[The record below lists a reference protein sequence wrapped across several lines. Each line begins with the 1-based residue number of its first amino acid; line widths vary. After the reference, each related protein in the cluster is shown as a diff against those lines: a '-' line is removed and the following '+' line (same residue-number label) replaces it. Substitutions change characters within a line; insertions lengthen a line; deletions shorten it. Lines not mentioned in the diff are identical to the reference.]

1 MASIVGKSRCANKA
15 AARLPEAAEAHNVP
29 ELPALHKLTASRF
42 TAAGGSRP
50 HRVKMGSVGI
60 RPRNK
65 APLMRTIRCGNPRP
79 SFWGRLAF
87 AAAAVALVASSHAQG
102 QSGAA
107 DDLLSAVVRL
117 NTYINPEGRTVKSLG
132 QQRKG
137 SGIVIDDK
145 GLILT
150 IGYLMVE
157 ARSAEVV
164 TNSGRKVAA
173 EVVGYDHGTEFGL
186 LRATEPLK
194 VKPIALGKSAD
205 LKEQDQVLAASFG
218 GRAGIAPAYIMSL
231 REFAAGWEYL
241 IPGAIFTAPAHS
253 EWSGAALVSRDGKLV
268 GVGSLVVGDV
278 TGQGKNLPGNMYVP
292 IDLLPPIMAD
302 LLSTGR
308 VSGPGRPWLGLNVE
322 ELRGR
327 IFVSRVTGD
336 GPAERA
342 GVHTSDIVVAVNGET
357 PRSLADFYRKV
368 WSLGGAGA
376 SVPLDLLQDNGI
388 KRIDIKS
395 MNRLDYLRLKS
406 TF

>member
-1 MASIVGKSRCANKA
+1 MLSNRCGIDGPCASGRRALGRRAFVAGAIAIIAGALPA
-15 AARLPEAAEAHNVP
+15 AA
-29 ELPALHKLTASRF
+29 
-42 TAAGGSRP
+42 
-50 HRVKMGSVGI
+50 
-60 RPRNK
+60 
-65 APLMRTIRCGNPRP
+65 
-79 SFWGRLAF
+79 
-87 AAAAVALVASSHAQG
+87 
-102 QSGAA
+102 QSEGA
-107 DDLLSAVVRL
+107 DELLSAVVQL
-117 NTYINPEGRTVKSLG
+117 KTYINPDGRTVKGLG
-132 QQRKG
+132 QQRAG

-157 ARSAEVV
+157 AHSAEVL
-164 TNSGRKVAA
+164 TNSGRKAA
-173 EVVGYDHGTEFGL
+173 ADIVGYDHDTGFGL

-194 VKPIALGKSAD
+194 VKPIPIGKSSD
-205 LKEQDQVLAASFG
+205 IKEQDQVLAASFG
-218 GRAGIAPAYIMSL
+218 GRAGIAPAYVMSR

-253 EWSGAALVSRDGKLV
+253 DWSGAALVSRDGKLV

-302 LLSTGR
+302 LLSGGR

-322 ELRGR
+322 EVRGR

-336 GPAERA
+336 SPAERA
-342 GVHTSDIVVAVNGET
+342 GINTGDIVITVNGEP
-357 PRSLADFYRKV
+357 PRSLADYYRKV
-368 WSLGGAGA
+368 WALGSAGA
-376 SVPLDLLQDNGI
+376 SVPLDLLQTSGV
-388 KRIDIKS
+388 KRVDVKS

>member
-1 MASIVGKSRCANKA
+1 MRIIRCENHRPSSWGRRIFVA
-15 AARLPEAAEAHNVP
+15 AAL
-29 ELPALHKLTASRF
+29 
-42 TAAGGSRP
+42 
-50 HRVKMGSVGI
+50 
-60 RPRNK
+60 
-65 APLMRTIRCGNPRP
+65 
-79 SFWGRLAF
+79 
-87 AAAAVALVASSHAQG
+87 ALVAGAQAAA
-102 QSGAA
+102 QNTAPNIAA
-107 DDLLSAVVRL
+107 DELLSAVVQIK
-117 NTYINPEGRTVKSLG
+117 TYINPEGRTVKGLG
-132 QQRKG
+132 QQRAG

-157 ARSAEVV
+157 AHSAEVL
-164 TNSGRKVAA
+164 TNSGRKTAA
-173 EVVGYDHGTEFGL
+173 DVVGYDHDTGFGL
-186 LRATEPLK
+186 LRAAEPLK
-194 VKPIALGKSAD
+194 VKPLALGKSGD

-218 GRAGIAPAYIMSL
+218 GRAGIAPAYVMSR

-268 GVGSLVVGDV
+268 GVGSLVVGDA

-302 LLSTGR
+302 LLSSGR
-308 VSGPGRPWLGLNVE
+308 VTGPGRPWLGLNAE
-322 ELRGR
+322 EIRGR

-342 GVHTSDIVVAVNGET
+342 GVHAGDIVIAVNGET

-376 SVPLDLLQDNGI
+376 SVPLDLLQDSGI

-395 MNRLDYLRLKS
+395 MNRLDHLRLKS